1 MITHNRETYQPTIIM
16 RWDRGIFNGSCR
28 TMFVSPPYPGDNSGL
43 PEWDEGTTIFGA
55 ANPLLVLTFMIH
67 NESEEHLPSGY

>member
-1 MITHNRETYQPTIIM
+1 
-16 RWDRGIFNGSCR
+16 
-28 TMFVSPPYPGDNSGL
+28 MFVSPPYPGDNSGL